1 MVNGWKTFPP
11 FLSGERRAI
20 VDGGELIPLCLN
32 MGKHADEQGIPDKKT
47 SLNVL
52 LCTVQGRFFIGYR
65 LVAQINRNLF
75 SYAEVL
81 EYGINQFIIHIF
93 TGDFAQFVEGFCEV
107 YYDEVRRKFVC
118 AGFLSL
124 VNQFQ

>member
-32 MGKHADEQGIPDKKT
+32 MGKHADEQGIPDKKIVPELYIIVRSRT
-47 SLNVL
+47 I
-52 LCTVQGRFFIGYR
+52 FFGDR
-65 LVAQINRNLF
+65 LVAQINQNLL
-75 SYAEVL
+75 SYTEVL
-81 EYGINQFIIHIF
+81 KNRINQFIIYIF

-107 YYDEVRRKFVC
+107 YYDEVRRKFVS